1 MEQSD
6 PPVDIHAPFTRA
18 ERMQQ
23 LADIDRD
30 IASLLD
36 LTGMAIQSLGR
47 QSLPPAPATNSTG
60 PGAPDQQQEA
70 QSQSQSQS
78 QPQPQPQPT
87 AAEQTRQ
94 FEEAMNKFLS
104 TLHSVDARLKRQILG
119 LDEAGIISLPSNK
132 DAAAAARDS
141 GKPKDGE
148 DAGAGAGAAAAAAAT
163 APGAKPAL
171 EPDGVGKVGDLD
183 VGWLNSRSNQV
194 EREMEAE
201 LWTKARRHLE
211 TLSGVAGA
219 AGDRDGDASM
229 TG

>member
-1 MEQSD
+1 MSQ
-6 PPVDIHAPFTRA
+6 
-18 ERMQQ
+18 
-23 LADIDRD
+23 D

-36 LTGMAIQSLGR
+36 LTGTAIQSLGR
-47 QSLPPAPATNSTG
+47 QSLPPAPATNNTG
-60 PGAPDQQQEA
+60 TGTGAPDQQQET
-70 QSQSQSQS
+70 QSQS
-78 QPQPQPQPT
+78 QPQPS

-132 DAAAAARDS
+132 DAAAAKDS
-141 GKPKDGE
+141 KVKDGE
-148 DAGAGAGAAAAAAAT
+148 DGAGGPAAAP
-163 APGAKPAL
+163 APKPAL

-201 LWTKARRHLE
+201 LWTKARKHLE
-211 TLSGVAGA
+211 TLSGGA
-219 AGDRDGDASM
+219 AAGGDRDGDASM

>member
-1 MEQSD
+1 MEQPN

-23 LADIDRD
+23 LAAIDHD

-36 LTGMAIQSLGR
+36 LTGTAIQSLGK
-47 QSLPPAPATNSTG
+47 QSLPPPSDGSNSNNTSAPEQ
-60 PGAPDQQQEA
+60 PE
-70 QSQSQSQS
+70 S
-78 QPQPQPQPT
+78 QPQPS

-94 FEEAMNKFLS
+94 FEDAMNRFLS

-132 DAAAAARDS
+132 DAAKDKSKEDDGPAA
-141 GKPKDGE
+141 P
-148 DAGAGAGAAAAAAAT
+148 AA
-163 APGAKPAL
+163 PKPAL
-171 EPDGVGKVGDLD
+171 EPNGVGMVGDLD

-201 LWTKARRHLE
+201 LWTKARTHLE
-211 TLSGVAGA
+211 TLSGGA
-219 AGDRDGDASM
+219 AAANHGADTDM

>member
-1 MEQSD
+1 MRLSQ
-6 PPVDIHAPFTRA
+6 
-18 ERMQQ
+18 
-23 LADIDRD
+23 D

-36 LTGMAIQSLGR
+36 LTGTAIQSLGK

-60 PGAPDQQQEA
+60 APEQQD
-70 QSQSQSQS
+70 SQPQS
-78 QPQPQPQPT
+78 QPQPS

-94 FEEAMNKFLS
+94 FEDAMNKFLS

-132 DAAAAARDS
+132 DAA
-141 GKPKDGE
+141 KDKSKDEEGGTGTGP
-148 DAGAGAGAAAAAAAT
+148 A
-163 APGAKPAL
+163 APGPKPAL
-171 EPDGVGKVGDLD
+171 EPDGVGMVGDLD

-211 TLSGVAGA
+211 GLSGGVAA
-219 AGDRDGDASM
+219 AGYQDGDANM

>member
-1 MEQSD
+1 MPLLQ
-6 PPVDIHAPFTRA
+6 
-18 ERMQQ
+18 
-23 LADIDRD
+23 D

-36 LTGMAIQSLGR
+36 LTGTAIQSLGK

-60 PGAPDQQQEA
+60 TAAPEQQQYP
-70 QSQSQSQS
+70 QSQSQS
-78 QPQPQPQPT
+78 QPQPQPQPS

-94 FEEAMNKFLS
+94 FEDAMNKFLS

-132 DAAAAARDS
+132 DAAKD
-141 GKPKDGE
+141 KPKDDDGP
-148 DAGAGAGAAAAAAAT
+148 GAGAG
-163 APGAKPAL
+163 PKPAL
-171 EPDGVGKVGDLD
+171 EPDGVGMVGDLD

-201 LWTKARRHLE
+201 LWTKARKHLE
-211 TLSGVAGA
+211 ALSGVAGA
-219 AGDRDGDASM
+219 GLDQGGDAHM

>member
-1 MEQSD
+1 MPQ
-6 PPVDIHAPFTRA
+6 
-18 ERMQQ
+18 
-23 LADIDRD
+23 D

-36 LTGMAIQSLGR
+36 LTGTAIQSLGR
-47 QSLPPAPATNSTG
+47 QSLSPAPVTNSTG
-60 PGAPDQQQEA
+60 AGAPEQQET
-70 QSQSQSQS
+70 QSQS
-78 QPQPQPQPT
+78 QPQPS

-94 FEEAMNKFLS
+94 FEDAMNKFLS

-132 DAAAAARDS
+132 DAAAKENKA
-141 GKPKDGE
+141 KDGE
-148 DAGAGAGAAAAAAAT
+148 DGGAGPAAALG
-163 APGAKPAL
+163 PKPAL

-211 TLSGVAGA
+211 TLSGGAGA
-219 AGDRDGDASM
+219 AGDQDGDASM

>member
-1 MEQSD
+1 MPLSQ
-6 PPVDIHAPFTRA
+6 
-18 ERMQQ
+18 
-23 LADIDRD
+23 D

-36 LTGMAIQSLGR
+36 LTGTAIQSLGK
-47 QSLPPAPATNSTG
+47 QSLPPAPATNSTSIG
-60 PGAPDQQQEA
+60 TGAPEQQQD
-70 QSQSQSQS
+70 SQPQS
-78 QPQPQPQPT
+78 QPQPS

-94 FEEAMNKFLS
+94 FEDAMNKFLS

-132 DAAAAARDS
+132 DAA
-141 GKPKDGE
+141 KDKSKDE
-148 DAGAGAGAAAAAAAT
+148 DGTGTGPA
-163 APGAKPAL
+163 APGPKPAL
-171 EPDGVGKVGDLD
+171 EPDGVGMVGDLD

-211 TLSGVAGA
+211 GLSGGVGA
-219 AGDRDGDASM
+219 AGYQDGDANM

>member
-1 MEQSD
+1 MPLPQ
-6 PPVDIHAPFTRA
+6 
-18 ERMQQ
+18 
-23 LADIDRD
+23 D

-36 LTGMAIQSLGR
+36 LTGTAIQSLGR
-47 QSLPPAPATNSTG
+47 QSLPPAPVTNNAATG
-60 PGAPDQQQEA
+60 PGAPDLQET
-70 QSQSQSQS
+70 QSQA
-78 QPQPQPQPT
+78 QPS

-94 FEEAMNKFLS
+94 FEDAMNKFLS

-132 DAAAAARDS
+132 DAAKD
-141 GKPKDGE
+141 KPKDE
-148 DAGAGAGAAAAAAAT
+148 DAAGPVAAAA
-163 APGAKPAL
+163 PGPKPAL

-211 TLSGVAGA
+211 ALSGSGGVTGEQ
-219 AGDRDGDASM
+219 DSDARM

>member
-1 MEQSD
+1 MEQTA

-36 LTGMAIQSLGR
+36 LTGTAIQSLGR

-60 PGAPDQQQEA
+60 TGAGAGAPDQQQHEA
-70 QSQSQSQS
+70 QSQS
-78 QPQPQPQPT
+78 QPQPS

-132 DAAAAARDS
+132 DAAAA
-141 GKPKDGE
+141 KDGKAKDSE
-148 DAGAGAGAAAAAAAT
+148 DGAGGASAAGP
-163 APGAKPAL
+163 APKPAL

-211 TLSGVAGA
+211 TLSGGAGA
-219 AGDRDGDASM
+219 AGDLDGDASM

>member
-1 MEQSD
+1 MEQSN

-36 LTGMAIQSLGR
+36 LTGTAIQSLGK

-60 PGAPDQQQEA
+60 TAAPEQQQYP
-70 QSQSQSQS
+70 
-78 QPQPQPQPT
+78 QPQPQPQPS

-94 FEEAMNKFLS
+94 FEDAMNKFLS

-132 DAAAAARDS
+132 DAAKD
-141 GKPKDGE
+141 KPKDDDGP
-148 DAGAGAGAAAAAAAT
+148 GAGAG
-163 APGAKPAL
+163 PKPAL
-171 EPDGVGKVGDLD
+171 EPDGVGMVGDLD

-201 LWTKARRHLE
+201 LWTKARKHLE
-211 TLSGVAGA
+211 ALSGVAGA
-219 AGDRDGDASM
+219 GLDQGGDAHM
-229 TG
+229 MG

>member
-1 MEQSD
+1 MEQSH

-18 ERMQQ
+18 ERMHQ

-36 LTGMAIQSLGR
+36 LTGTAIQSLGR
-47 QSLPPAPATNSTG
+47 QSLPPAPVTDTTATASRAHGHQHET
-60 PGAPDQQQEA
+60 
-70 QSQSQSQS
+70 QS
-78 QPQPQPQPT
+78 QPQPT

-94 FEEAMNKFLS
+94 FEDAMNKFLS

-119 LDEAGIISLPSNK
+119 LDEAGIISLPRNK
-132 DAAAAARDS
+132 DAAAATA
-141 GKPKDGE
+141 KENKAKDGE
-148 DAGAGAGAAAAAAAT
+148 DGGGGGLQAAAT
-163 APGAKPAL
+163 PRPAL

-201 LWTKARRHLE
+201 LWTKARSHLE
-211 TLSGVAGA
+211 TLSAVAGA
-219 AGDRDGDASM
+219 AGHRDADANM

>member
-1 MEQSD
+1 MEQPD

-36 LTGMAIQSLGR
+36 LTGTAIQSLGK
-47 QSLPPAPATNSTG
+47 QSLPPAPATNSAG
-60 PGAPDQQQEA
+60 AGAPEQQD
-70 QSQSQSQS
+70 SQPES
-78 QPQPQPQPT
+78 QPQPS

-94 FEEAMNKFLS
+94 FEDAMNKFLS

-132 DAAAAARDS
+132 DAAKD
-141 GKPKDGE
+141 KPKDEEGGSGT
-148 DAGAGAGAAAAAAAT
+148 A
-163 APGAKPAL
+163 APGPKPAL
-171 EPDGVGKVGDLD
+171 EPDGVGMVGDLD

-194 EREMEAE
+194 EREIEAE

-211 TLSGVAGA
+211 ALSGGVAA
-219 AGDRDGDASM
+219 AGSQDGDANM

>member
-1 MEQSD
+1 MEQSA

-23 LADIDRD
+23 LADIDHD

-36 LTGMAIQSLGR
+36 LTGTAIQSLGK
-47 QSLPPAPATNSTG
+47 QSLPTPSNNSTSNN
-60 PGAPDQQQEA
+60 APEQAE
-70 QSQSQSQS
+70 S
-78 QPQPQPQPT
+78 QPQPS

-94 FEEAMNKFLS
+94 FEDAMNKFLS

-132 DAAAAARDS
+132 DAAKD
-141 GKPKDGE
+141 KPKDDDG
-148 DAGAGAGAAAAAAAT
+148 
-163 APGAKPAL
+163 PVPKPAL
-171 EPDGVGKVGDLD
+171 EPNGVGMVGDLD

-201 LWTKARRHLE
+201 LWTKARTNLE
-211 TLSGVAGA
+211 TLSGGAGNA
-219 AGDRDGDASM
+219 NVGGDADM